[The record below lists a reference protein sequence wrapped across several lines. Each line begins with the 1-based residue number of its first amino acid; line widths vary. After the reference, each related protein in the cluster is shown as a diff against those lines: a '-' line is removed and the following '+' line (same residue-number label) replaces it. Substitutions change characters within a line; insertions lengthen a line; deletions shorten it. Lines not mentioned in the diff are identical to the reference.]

1 MSQKD
6 LENQKNINSPKGESF
21 HDSQTETD
29 STNLNNNSLKKEKE
43 NIVVN
48 NNINLEKGQKED
60 LNDNIDNI
68 GYDKKMWNNNDIQ
81 FPDLILR
88 KEATNESKLSIDNPD
103 ISKQHLK
110 EFLNED
116 LLKAMEVSPMVTPK
130 NILKDATNE
139 NNNDINNNENIIP
152 ISEDMMNGSNNDL
165 FQFSLYNTGNNKTEK
180 ENFVNNKENNINNN
194 PIDELLKMNEE
205 NENKNKNKNQK
216 EEDDFNNMM
225 NSFGPPNLN
234 LNNINPTSPIQ
245 NNTNNNN
252 NINNI
257 NNINETKNI
266 EKDKGG
272 GNNDNYIKNEKDS
285 PIKANSS
292 NESKNT
298 IQKENTNK
306 TSKLNLNINYN
317 INKFTEKKND
327 FGDNKKNTYNNIK
340 NYNPSQMQHPYLAQ
354 IPHFQYA
361 SQQHIIQTLQPNI
374 HENKFDGNKKYN
386 LIIPLQP
393 MKKTTKMKKPFEIR
407 DGDWTCSDCGNLN
420 FAFRVNCNRCNIS
433 KQSSEKRKANISNND
448 KEQGNKNN
456 KEINNNLAN
465 NNTHNYYPN
474 MNMMIFRNQL
484 YNKGEPF
491 YPKYYSGY
499 IYVPVQGQYMKN
511 VQEKKISKEENNKT
525 TNNQINKEKE
535 NKTNNIKNIKDKD
548 TDIQKEDEKKENKKE
563 ENSEKEFK

>member
-152 ISEDMMNGSNNDL
+152 ISEDMMNGNNNDL

-234 LNNINPTSPIQ
+234 LNNMNPTSQIQ
-245 NNTNNNN
+245 NDTNDNN

-272 GNNDNYIKNEKDS
+272 GNKINSIKNEKDS
-285 PIKANSS
+285 PIKANSN
-292 NESKNT
+292 NENKNT
-298 IQKENTNK
+298 IQKEITNT

-340 NYNPSQMQHPYLAQ
+340 NYNPSQMQHTYLTQ

-361 SQQHIIQTLQPNI
+361 PQQHIIQTLQPNI

-433 KQSSEKRKANISNND
+433 KQSSEKRKANLTNND

-456 KEINNNLAN
+456 KEINNNLTN

-491 YPKYYSGY
+491 YPKYYPGY

-525 TNNQINKEKE
+525 GNNQINKEKE